1 MHMLAFLHFEK
12 GSCVHEQIIRNGWDL
27 DDYVRSSLVDIYSKC
42 GNMDDV
48 QRVFN
53 KIPFRDGVIWNAMI

>member
-12 GSCVHEQIIRNGWDL
+12 GSCVHEQIIRIGWDL
-27 DDYVRSSLVDIYSKC
+27 NDYVRSSLVDIYSKC

-53 KIPFRDGVIWNAMI
+53 KIPLEMGSFGMP